1 VAAKRVFKQIID
13 PILAKALTHP
23 LRGEILLTLGERGIA
38 SPKEIA
44 AVLELE
50 LTEISYHV
58 RKLNARGLIRLVR
71 TERRRG
77 VREHFYELTK
87 PLLHFDE
94 QEWKRLPVELQDRF
108 SSSLLRVA
116 MSDAVDAIRTGTFNA
131 DDGHQSRL
139 TMPVDEQGRREAVE
153 VMSEALERL
162 LEIERGCAERMALP
176 SDDAV
181 PLAVYMVAFQTATGV
196 ERSEAEPLGV

>member
-44 AVLELE
+44 AVLELD

-58 RKLNARGLIRLVR
+58 RKLNARGLIKLVR

-87 PLLHFDE
+87 PLVQFDE

-108 SSSLLRVA
+108 SDSLLRTTL
-116 MSDAVDAIRTGTFNA
+116 SDAVDAMRAGTFNA
-131 DDGHQSRL
+131 DDCHQSRV
-139 TMPVDEQGRREAVE
+139 TMPVDQQGRREAVE
-153 VMSEALERL
+153 VMKDALERL
-162 LEIERGCAERMALP
+162 IEIEKACAKRMALP

-181 PLAVYMVAFQTATGV
+181 PLAVYMVAFETATGA
-196 ERSEAEPLGV
+196 ERRESEPLSA